1 VRPSRHI
8 SSDVSCVSLLD
19 GRQQGRRQGEGREV
33 ERGRAPITRTGWVRI
48 MPLAAEGKPGGRRA
62 VGVGVGVAVG
72 SGQWWVCCGRRG
84 DGRGHAP
91 KQTCHVTA
99 AGSSRH
105 VGERRIEFL
114 RALDRVCV
122 QPQQGQGMH
131 PSRRRIR
138 LQLQRQ
144 QTNPPGAGLADGTRA
159 RGACKPSGLQACKS
173 LAGVFLDALC
183 RRFCRL

>member
-1 VRPSRHI
+1 VWPSRHI

-33 ERGRAPITRTGWVRI
+33 ERGRAGQSDARAGCALCHWQRRASRTGDGQW
-48 MPLAAEGKPGGRRA
+48 
-62 VGVGVGVAVG
+62 AVG
-72 SGQWWVCCGRRG
+72 SGQWAVDSGGVCFGRRG

-131 PSRRRIR
+131 PSRRRMR

-144 QTNPPGAGLADGTRA
+144 QTNPPGAGLADGTRV
-159 RGACKPSGLQACKS
+159 RGACKPSGLQACKP

>member
-1 VRPSRHI
+1 VRA
-8 SSDVSCVSLLD
+8 C
-19 GRQQGRRQGEGREV
+19 G
-33 ERGRAPITRTGWVRI
+33 PIRRTGWVRI
-48 MPLAAEGKPGGRRA
+48 MPLAAEGKPDGRRA
-62 VGVGVGVAVG
+62 VDGGQWAAG
-72 SGQWWVCCGRRG
+72 SGQWIVVGSVLG
-84 DGRGHAP
+84 DVVTGGDTPP

-131 PSRRRIR
+131 PSRRRMW

-144 QTNPPGAGLADGTRA
+144 QTNPPGAGLADGTRV
-159 RGACKPSGLQACKS
+159 RGACKPSGLQACK
-173 LAGVFLDALC
+173 LVAGVFLDALC